1 MSKVSKP
8 EGWPRTRM
16 GVAVRLAD
24 GTRLYLC
31 AAGEGR
37 RGQQDWGR
45 QSQARRFDT
54 KEEAQQVADVFETNS
69 AAKEYEVVRLPQ

>member
-1 MSKVSKP
+1 MSKSASRNAGRAP
-8 EGWPRTRM
+8 EW
-16 GVAVRLAD
+16 GVAVRLPD
-24 GTRLYLC
+24 GTHLYLC
-31 AAGEGR
+31 PAGEGR

-54 KEEAQQVADVFETNS
+54 KEEAERVADAFETNS